1 VHAWQDICMAGNP
14 GSHFGKQLRK
24 ERVAHGW
31 SLDDL
36 ARETGVS
43 AAHLSRIENG
53 RRPPTEQVAAACD
66 RAFPSRRGWF
76 TEFYTEL
83 QTWTETP
90 SWFKPWSEH
99 EMSTATIRAWST
111 GVVPGLLQTAGY
123 ATALISGAPG
133 ATADKVAERVANRM
147 ARQKRVLY
155 RDEPPQAHFLVDI
168 TSLRRMNASDPVMS
182 AQLRHLLAVAE
193 LPNLTVQVVPE
204 CWHPGLLGGFIV
216 ADNAAYVESLIAGQ
230 VYADVET
237 VSALSRRFAT
247 IASEA
252 MRASESLAL
261 IREMLAR
268 EQLAKVKLLKR
279 QWRRLP

>member
-1 VHAWQDICMAGNP
+1 
-14 GSHFGKQLRK
+14 
-24 ERVAHGW
+24 
-31 SLDDL
+31 
-36 ARETGVS
+36 
-43 AAHLSRIENG
+43 
-53 RRPPTEQVAAACD
+53 
-66 RAFPSRRGWF
+66 
-76 TEFYTEL
+76 
-83 QTWTETP
+83 
-90 SWFKPWSEH
+90 
-99 EMSTATIRAWST
+99 
-111 GVVPGLLQTAGY
+111 
-123 ATALISGAPG
+123 
-133 ATADKVAERVANRM
+133 
-147 ARQKRVLY
+147 
-155 RDEPPQAHFLVDI
+155 
-168 TSLRRMNASDPVMS
+168 MNASDPVMS